1 MTNGKNGSWKAVG
14 LAVILC
20 TIAVTAVSAATGL
33 WVLTAIPIGFLF
45 GFFLEKADLC
55 GASAFSEVVL
65 MKDWAK
71 LRGIW
76 VVIVVS
82 MLGFALLSAMGLIRL
97 NPKPLLWANMALGGL
112 IFGVGMVLAG
122 GCVSGSLFKTG
133 QGNLNSMAALVGI
146 PLGVCAVEYGPL
158 KPIHT
163 ALKQHVVK
171 SSEGG
176 VVTLSSLSGI
186 PYGYLAVGFAV
197 LTLAVVLMER
207 RRKQKAVTGNGTD
220 RREPLFQRILTRPWR
235 PWQAGVAI
243 GILGCFAYL
252 SSAASGRNYPLGVTH
267 GVMHAEL
274 LVTDHP
280 LQYVYAPKPSPGT
293 EPESPRS
300 EAPAKPY
307 KKVSW
312 WLVFE
317 VTALVLGSNV
327 SARLSGR
334 ARLFPKPPDE
344 TIVAFFGGILVGVGA
359 GTAGG
364 CVIGNIMSGYALM
377 SVGTILFGVV
387 TLLANWATTYLYLM
401 GGGIGI
407 GQRE

>member
-1 MTNGKNGSWKAVG
+1 MEEHPSWKAVG
-14 LAVILC
+14 LAILLG
-20 TIAVTAVSAATGL
+20 TVAVTAVSAATGL

-71 LRGIW
+71 LKGIW

-82 MLGFALLSAMGLIRL
+82 MLGFALLSDLGLIKL

-163 ALKQHVVK
+163 ALLQRVVK
-171 SSEGG
+171 SPEGG
-176 VVTLSSLSGI
+176 VVTLSSLSGL
-186 PYGYLAVGFAV
+186 PYGALAVGFAV
-197 LTLAVVLMER
+197 ITLAVVLIER
-207 RRKQKAVTGNGTD
+207 RRKHKAVTGNRAD
-220 RREPLFQRILTRPWR
+220 RREPVLQRILTRPWR
-235 PWQAGVAI
+235 PWQAGIAI

-267 GVMHAEL
+267 GVMQTQL

-280 LQYVYAPKPSPGT
+280 IEHTYAPQPAPGK
-293 EPESPRS
+293 EPVAATNPR
-300 EAPAKPY
+300 PQGPY

-317 VTALVLGSNV
+317 ATALVLGANV
-327 SARLSGR
+327 SARFSGR
-334 ARLFPKPPDE
+334 ARLLPKPPDE

-377 SVGTILFGVV
+377 SVGNILFGVV
-387 TLLANWATTYLYLM
+387 VLLANWATTYFYLM
-401 GGGIGI
+401 GGGIGL
-407 GQRE
+407 GRKG